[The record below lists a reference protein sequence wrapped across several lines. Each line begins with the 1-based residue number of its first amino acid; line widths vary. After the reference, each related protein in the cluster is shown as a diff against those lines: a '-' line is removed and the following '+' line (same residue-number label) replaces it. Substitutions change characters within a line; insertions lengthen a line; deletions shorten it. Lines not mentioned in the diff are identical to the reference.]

1 MSQAASNTFGNE
13 IEYKEEIYKRV
24 GWSDITNHFYFSDLQ
39 SNVIFYKPAWINDSH
54 FNIPLAA
61 YRFIFAYRNESRGDV
76 CWVIWCL
83 NSLSVYIYIYLY
95 FYNIYIYV
103 YTHLYMYVYL
113 YMATH
118 IKWAYI
124 PWNSLWFRILKVYSC
139 HFRCFRMGIVHC
151 HLFLSH
157 FSILQLYFH
166 DLLLSEIS
174 RALTCLYQTI
184 WLITRSTQ
192 HQRHGQTV
200 FRNLDGI
207 RRGLTNETEPLGV
220 VFIVF

>member
-1 MSQAASNTFGNE
+1 M
-13 IEYKEEIYKRV
+13 
-24 GWSDITNHFYFSDLQ
+24 
-39 SNVIFYKPAWINDSH
+39 
-54 FNIPLAA
+54 
-61 YRFIFAYRNESRGDV
+61 
-76 CWVIWCL
+76 
-83 NSLSVYIYIYLY
+83 YIY
-95 FYNIYIYV
+95 
-103 YTHLYMYVYL
+103 LYMYVYL

-139 HFRCFRMGIVHC
+139 HFHCFRMGIVHC

-192 HQRHGQTV
+192 HQRHRQTV
-200 FRNLDGI
+200 FGNLDGI
-207 RRGLTNETEPLGV
+207 RRGLANETEPLGV
-220 VFIVF
+220 VFIVFQLLSWVRLFCNPMGCSASGSSVSGILQARILEWVAMPFSRGSSPPRDHTHISCIPGRFSTAEPPGKSKSGIE